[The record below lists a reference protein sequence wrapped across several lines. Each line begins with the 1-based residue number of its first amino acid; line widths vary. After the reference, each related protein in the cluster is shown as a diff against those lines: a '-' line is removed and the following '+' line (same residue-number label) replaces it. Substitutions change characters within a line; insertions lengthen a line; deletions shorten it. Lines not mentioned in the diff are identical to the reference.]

1 MRLRVASSLS
11 NSWAKEPIEAVRAAL
26 PERHCANRSLS
37 TAEPVSAPPKWKLEN
52 GEQRSAPETRAQ
64 RTEMPE
70 IAGQRPAPASL
81 TRGNINDFHRPGK
94 ISQEDSNQSMHFICI
109 AFSRRKTRAKL
120 GHARSGELAAS
131 RDFRRRRG
139 FRLFAGGFCADIEHL
154 CGSVDVYPRPE
165 RSSAPARARASQMA
179 VTGTATCAS
188 PPIHINTCA

>member
-11 NSWAKEPIEAVRAAL
+11 NSWAKEPIEDRAAL

-52 GEQRSAPETRAQ
+52 GEQRPAPETRAQ

-94 ISQEDSNQSMHFICI
+94 ISQETETAWLTSQS
-109 AFSRRKTRAKL
+109 AANPS
-120 GHARSGELAAS
+120 ARQIPCCQGKK
-131 RDFRRRRG
+131 
-139 FRLFAGGFCADIEHL
+139 
-154 CGSVDVYPRPE
+154 
-165 RSSAPARARASQMA
+165 
-179 VTGTATCAS
+179 
-188 PPIHINTCA
+188 